1 MKNTKKDFTKFTKRN
16 VHKRRSKD
24 AAKRELLRAVRECG
38 ADISSVKIKD
48 SFDRGR
54 GGRQGAR
61 VRRDETVTRGIFSSA
76 KSGFGFV
83 SPEEGGRDIFIPED
97 RTLGAVHGDFV
108 EVVYHAYQSRLG
120 EEKTEGRVTKILQFG
135 RKSIIGTVT
144 EQWARHGRRMYRY
157 FVLIPDDPKITLR
170 PSIADMGGAK
180 EGDKVEAI
188 IVRDG
193 STHPEC
199 RVERIFG
206 DTESRE
212 ANYEAILAESEIPVE
227 FTPEELACARE
238 VAAEPFSCEGRVLR
252 DKEFIMTIDGE
263 GAKDLDDAVSLC
275 RTAGGGFRLGVH
287 IADVSHYVRER
298 TPLDRCAMARG
309 TSVYFTDKV
318 VPMLPVALSNGVCS
332 LNAGEDKYA
341 LSAIINIDSKGE
353 IVKAKIEPSVIRSR
367 VRGVYS
373 EVNALLAG
381 EADEKI
387 KKKYKDAE
395 PTLKKMAELYEL
407 LRARSLRR
415 GYVDFDASEAE
426 IVLGEDGFPVDIVRR
441 ERGLSERII
450 EQFMLVANEA
460 VATLLFDNEIPC
472 VYRVHEAPPP
482 EKLAEFLTYVY
493 NLGLDGRV
501 INKDKPDALGLSRL
515 LCEAEEKGL
524 LAPVSY
530 SMLRSMAKAKYSEE
544 RADHFGLGLSKYC
557 HFTSP
562 IRRLSDL
569 ATHRIIKKVLF
580 EGKRAESYRS
590 YSRRA
595 AAAATEAELR
605 ALGAER
611 RIENLYK
618 VLYMTEHIGECFD
631 AVVSSVTG
639 FGLFCELENTCEGLV
654 PISEMPGMFVY
665 DEKNVTLRSRN
676 KIYRLADRVKIL
688 VEEADI
694 VRGKLRF
701 SLVEEDYEA

>member
-1 MKNTKKDFTKFTKRN
+1 MKNTKKDFSKFTKRN

-61 VRRDETVTRGIFSSA
+61 VRRDETATRGIFSSS

-157 FVLIPDDPKITLR
+157 FILIPDDPKITLR

-180 EGDKVEAI
+180 EGDKVEALI
-188 IVRDG
+188 IRDG

-238 VAAEPFSCEGRVLR
+238 VAAEPLSYEGRVLR
-252 DKEFIMTIDGE
+252 DKEFILTIDGE

-450 EQFMLVANEA
+450 EQLMLVANEA

-482 EKLAEFLTYVY
+482 EKLTEFLTYVY

-515 LCEAEEKGL
+515 LREAEEKGL

-590 YSRRA
+590 YARRA

-665 DEKNVTLRSRN
+665 DEKNVTLRSGD

>member
-61 VRRDETVTRGIFSSA
+61 VRRDETVTRGIFSSS

-188 IVRDG
+188 IIRDG

-238 VAAEPFSCEGRVLR
+238 VAAEPLSYEGRVLR
-252 DKEFIMTIDGE
+252 DKEFILTIDGE

-341 LSAIINIDSKGE
+341 LSAIISIDGKGE

-415 GYVDFDASEAE
+415 GYVDFDAAEAE

-472 VYRVHEAPPP
+472 VYRVHEAPPS
-482 EKLAEFLTYVY
+482 EKLTEFLTYVY

-580 EGKRAESYRS
+580 ECKRAESYRS

-605 ALGAER
+605 ALSAER

-665 DEKNVTLRSRN
+665 DEKNVTLRSRD